1 MLPAIFT
8 TFLFSFS
15 VLFASRSVQ
24 YVGGMPANVT
34 RLTGAMVLL
43 GIWAHGF
50 GGGFG
55 GAGLSWFLWSGL
67 IGFGMGDMALFGA
80 LPRIGPRL
88 AILLTQCLGAP
99 IGVLAEYLI
108 LRTPTSV
115 AELLSGVV
123 ILGGVALALAPE
135 EQWAGDPKRFRMGL
149 CFGLVSALGQG
160 MGGVFSRIGYKV
172 VENAGEQIDGGTA
185 AYQRIVAGVF
195 VTVVCWV
202 LLRIFGGVREEKKPL
217 EVWKK
222 AMPYIAGNAF
232 SGPTLGVACFQW
244 ALLSHSTATVL
255 PIVATSPLVTMGLAW
270 FIQGN
275 KPARKA
281 IFGGALA
288 VLGASGLAWFRY
300 RSGH

>member
-99 IGVLAEYLI
+99 IGGLAEYLI
-108 LRTPTSV
+108 LGTTPSV
-115 AELLSGVV
+115 AELICGVV
-123 ILGGVALALAPE
+123 ILGGVAIALAPE
-135 EQWAGDPKRFRMGL
+135 EQWAGNARRFRLGV
-149 CFGLVSALGQG
+149 CFGVVSALGQG
-160 MGGVFSRIGYKV
+160 MGGVFSRIGYQAV
-172 VENAGEQIDGGTA
+172 RDAGEHIDGGTA
-185 AYQRIVAGVF
+185 AYQRIVAGVL
-195 VTVVCWV
+195 VTVLCWG
-202 LLRIFGGVREEKKPL
+202 LLRSFGGRQEEVKSAA
-217 EVWKK
+217 VWKK

-244 ALLSHSTATVL
+244 ALLSNPTATVL

-270 FIQGN
+270 FFQGN
-275 KPARKA
+275 KPSRKA
-281 IFGGALA
+281 ILGGVIA
-288 VLGASGLAWFRY
+288 VLGASGLAWFRA
-300 RSGH
+300 R